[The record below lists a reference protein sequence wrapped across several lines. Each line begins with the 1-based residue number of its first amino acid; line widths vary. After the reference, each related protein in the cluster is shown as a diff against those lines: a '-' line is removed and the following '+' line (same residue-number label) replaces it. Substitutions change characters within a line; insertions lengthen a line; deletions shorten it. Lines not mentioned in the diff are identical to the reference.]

1 MTKEETIKIMAML
14 GAFYGGGKT
23 NPKMQAEAWHLVLN
37 KYDYHMAEQAV
48 LHFAENDIRDY
59 ATFPAVGKIVDEI
72 RKYKIKL
79 EKPIKEIIT
88 SVWYGKDYKELSN
101 GAALLIEESI
111 YNSWCEMTPEEF
123 AKNQKSYIEYLKVN
137 RKLLGESNGKD

>member
-23 NPKMQAEAWHLVLN
+23 DPKMQAEAWHLVLN
-37 KYDYHMAEQAV
+37 KYDYRMAEQAV

-72 RKYKIKL
+72 RKYKVKL

-101 GAALLIEESI
+101 GATLLIEESI

-137 RKLLGESNGKD
+137 RKLLGERNGKD